1 MKISCARA
9 IKWEIYKER
18 NGDKEIEKWKKIRRK
33 SRAFT
38 PIMKKKRIEIF
49 FVFFPQHFTFCV
61 FFLSIHLNSFFLLFL
76 KRSFT
81 FCTKPP
87 DKSYLSRHTDN
98 FTVSKTI
105 TKWTNESKTV
115 RHLKVIYQSHKIIK
129 WVFNL
134 KNKTNTFFVNNLYIT
149 WLWNYFI

>member
-1 MKISCARA
+1 MGDIQREKRRQ
-9 IKWEIYKER
+9 R
-18 NGDKEIEKWKKIRRK
+18 NRK
-33 SRAFT
+33 
-38 PIMKKKRIEIF
+38 MEENQKKKQSIYSNNEEKTNRNIFRI
-49 FVFFPQHFTFCV
+49 FPSTLHVLC